1 MRGHLT
7 NVINHKIAD
16 ATAAETAV
24 RAALESQFAGRLK
37 RISFHKC
44 WYASAGRQEFWDV
57 EGTLVRKRGL
67 VGQEAQDFRYQV
79 DPESGNIIG
88 YEYRRTDQPVRR

>member
-1 MRGHLT
+1 M
-7 NVINHKIAD
+7 INRKIAD

-24 RAALESQFAGRLK
+24 RAALETQFAGRLK
-37 RISFHKC
+37 GVSFRKC
-44 WYASAGRQEFWDV
+44 WYSAAGRQEFWDV

-67 VGQEAQDFRYQV
+67 MGQDAQDFRYQV

-88 YEYRRTDQPVRR
+88 YEYRLPDQASRR

>member
-1 MRGHLT
+1 MIDHE
-7 NVINHKIAD
+7 IAD
-16 ATAAETAV
+16 ATAAEMAV
-24 RAALESQFAGRLK
+24 RTALESQFAGRLK
-37 RISFHKC
+37 RISFRKC
-44 WYASAGRQEFWDV
+44 WYSAAGRQEFWDV

-88 YEYRRTDQPVRR
+88 YEYRLPDRGARG

>member
-1 MRGHLT
+1 M
-7 NVINHKIAD
+7 INHKIAD

-24 RAALESQFAGRLK
+24 RTALESQFVGRLK
-37 RISFHKC
+37 GISFRKC
-44 WYASAGRQEFWDV
+44 WYSAAGRQEYWDV

-67 VGQEAQDFRYQV
+67 IGQEAQDFRYQV

-88 YEYRRTDQPVRR
+88 YEYRLPDRPAHK

>member
-1 MRGHLT
+1 MA
-7 NVINHKIAD
+7 NHKIAD

-37 RISFHKC
+37 GISFRKC
-44 WYASAGRQEFWDV
+44 WYSAAGRQEFWDV

-67 VGQEAQDFRYQV
+67 LGQEAQDFRYQV

-88 YEYRRTDQPVRR
+88 YEYHLPDRPARK